1 MFATYD
7 KSNFPLVKV
16 FFNGSIKDDTD
27 FKLFTEPWIQLCRD
41 KQKFHFEFDMSNI
54 GLIDPIYCYKMS
66 SFISDIKKEKENYL
80 EKSIIMNVGVIT
92 YGLLRIIFLIQ
103 SPVSPVIIQYNGDEI
118 LINP

>member
-66 SFISDIKKEKENYL
+66 SFISDIKYEFGFSSL
-80 EKSIIMNVGVIT
+80 H
-92 YGLLRIIFLIQ
+92 
-103 SPVSPVIIQYNGDEI
+103 D
-118 LINP
+118 

>member
-1 MFATYD
+1 
-7 KSNFPLVKV
+7 
-16 FFNGSIKDDTD
+16 
-27 FKLFTEPWIQLCRD
+27 
-41 KQKFHFEFDMSNI
+41 MSNI

-80 EKSIIMNVGVIT
+80 EKSIITNVDVIT